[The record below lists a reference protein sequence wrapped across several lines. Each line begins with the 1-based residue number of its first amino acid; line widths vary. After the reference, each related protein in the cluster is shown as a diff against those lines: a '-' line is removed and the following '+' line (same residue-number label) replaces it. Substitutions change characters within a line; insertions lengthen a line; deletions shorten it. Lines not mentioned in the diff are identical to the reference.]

1 MKLSQSKTKT
11 DVNQKDTLK
20 ALFFDSPVDKNI
32 EKPHIN
38 TDQFK
43 SEPERPEL
51 LLEKKTPV
59 FSTLKQ
65 PISDVVK
72 NTNVYNTTNIYPTE
86 NNTTNSSSFD
96 PTYNTTNS
104 SSFDPTYNTTK
115 SSFLDPEYNT
125 TKNSALDNT
134 VNNQISSGSII
145 NNTSNATAN
154 SIAGDYTDND
164 VDLKSSFIPSNET
177 QNKINQT
184 FFDISKSNVT
194 NMVKP
199 EDAIPALQAG
209 GVVKKPTVSYLH
221 QNEAVVPL
229 ANSPEFSKVVDVIKQ
244 STTNN
249 ISKNEINANVSSIKN
264 NSTTSYNN
272 NKQIIENIAKNKQPK
287 KEKTPSQPP
296 IIINQGSVGG
306 AKVTDDGKSDLG
318 RSYVGS
324 SSKHDFY
331 AKVNRLPDWR
341 TRIG

>member
-1 MKLSQSKTKT
+1 MKLSHSKTKT

-86 NNTTNSSSFD
+86 NNTTE
-96 PTYNTTNS
+96 S

-115 SSFLDPEYNT
+115 SSFLDPDYNT
-125 TKNSALDNT
+125 TKNSAIDNT

-164 VDLKSSFIPSNET
+164 IDLKSSFIPSNET

-184 FFDISKSNVT
+184 FFDVSKSNVT

-199 EDAIPALQAG
+199 EQAIPGLQAG

-221 QNEAVVPL
+221 ENEAVVPL

-249 ISKNEINANVSSIKN
+249 ISKNEVNANVSSIKN
-264 NSTTSYNN
+264 NSTTSHNN
-272 NKQIIENIAKNKQPK
+272 NKQIIENITKNKQPK
-287 KEKTPSQPP
+287 KEKTPAQPP
-296 IIINQGSVGG
+296 IIVNQGGG
-306 AKVTDDGKSDLG
+306 GVQVTDDGKSNLG

-324 SSKHDFY
+324 ASKHDFY
-331 AKVNRLPDWR
+331 SKVSRIPDWR

>member
-20 ALFFDSPVDKNI
+20 SLFFDSPVDKNI

-86 NNTTNSSSFD
+86 NNTTESSSFD
-96 PTYNTTNS
+96 PTYNTTN
-104 SSFDPTYNTTK
+104 

-125 TKNSALDNT
+125 TKNSAIDNT

-145 NNTSNATAN
+145 NNTSNTTAN
-154 SIAGDYTDND
+154 SIAGDYTNTDI
-164 VDLKSSFIPSNET
+164 DLKSSFIPSNET

-184 FFDISKSNVT
+184 FFDVSKSNVT

-199 EDAIPALQAG
+199 EQAIPGLQAG

-221 QNEAVVPL
+221 ENEAVVPL

-249 ISKNEINANVSSIKN
+249 ISKNEVNANVSSIKN
-264 NSTTSYNN
+264 NSTTSHNN
-272 NKQIIENIAKNKQPK
+272 NKQIIENIAKNKQEK

-296 IIINQGSVGG
+296 IIVNQGGG
-306 AKVTDDGKSDLG
+306 GVQVTDDGKSDLG

-324 SSKHDFY
+324 ASKHDFY
-331 AKVNRLPDWR
+331 AKVSRIPDWR